1 MCDILMKKIKKG
13 KFRGNLMDLYYFP
26 WRHWLWSILFLKIY
40 ESAANFLLETSSSP
54 VKFWWI
60 GSHFSRDC
68 DMDIDEFD
76 GMRLDFEEFDI

>member
-1 MCDILMKKIKKG
+1 MTTLTLINFIFEKK
-13 KFRGNLMDLYYFP
+13 
-26 WRHWLWSILFLKIY
+26 Y
-40 ESAANFLLETSSSP
+40 ESAANFLLETNSSL